1 MSKAK
6 EAYIVFRNGK
16 WIQLES
22 AIEENVEVT
31 EKMKWEFVS
40 AYGTA
45 KAKGFSEEKARILAE
60 MYVFKKKFSDLEYS
74 SELEAE
80 YRKLFF

>member
-1 MSKAK
+1 MSTAK

-22 AIEENVEVT
+22 AIEDNLEVT
-31 EKMKWEFVS
+31 EKMKWEYAN

-45 KAKGFSEEKARILAE
+45 KAKGFSEEKAKILAE

-74 SELEAE
+74 SELESE
-80 YRKLFF
+80 YKKLFF